1 MPIINLKDDL
11 RKLIDRVDDDILLR
25 GVETL
30 AHALMD
36 LELTDKIGADRYERS
51 DDRRDYRNGTR
62 QRTWETR
69 VGPVELRIPKLRHS
83 GYQPSFLEPRRRS
96 EKALLSVVQ
105 EAYINGVSTRKVEN
119 LVQAMGLESFDKS
132 RVSRACE
139 ALGEQVE
146 EWRNRPLDQPCPY
159 LWVDAKYIHVRAGSR
174 VVKRALVVAYAVR
187 DDGYREILGTDV
199 FACESE
205 ATWERFLRSLVG
217 RGLNGVELVISDAHE
232 GLKNAIGKVLLGA
245 AWQRCYV
252 HFMRNMEGHL
262 AKGERPAL
270 KALLKRVFD
279 QESHADA
286 KEHLRGV
293 VDGLSERHP
302 RVAELLA
309 EAEADVLAYMSFP
322 AAHWRQIRSTN
333 PLERLNRE
341 IGRRT
346 DVVGIFPNDAALI
359 RLVGMVLIEQ
369 DDEWKVGRRYFS
381 QGSMALL
388 RTPSVAVLDVPPEA
402 VLTQEAA

>member
-36 LELTDKIGADRYERS
+36 LELTDKIGAERHERTN
-51 DDRRDYRNGTR
+51 DRRDYRNGTR

-139 ALGEQVE
+139 ALSEQVE
-146 EWRNRPLDQPCPY
+146 AWRNRPLDQPCPY
-159 LWVDAKYIHVRAGSR
+159 LWVDAKYIHVRVGSR

-187 DDGYREILGTDV
+187 DDGYREILGADV

-205 ATWERFLRSLVG
+205 ATWERFLRSLIG

-270 KALLKRVFD
+270 KALLKRIFD
-279 QESHADA
+279 QENHADA
-286 KEHLRGV
+286 QEHLRAV

-302 RVAELLA
+302 RVAALLA

-381 QGSMALL
+381 QASMALM
-388 RTPSVAVLDVPPEA
+388 RTPSAVLLDVPREA
-402 VLTQEAA
+402 ALTQEAA

>member
-1 MPIINLKDDL
+1 MPTINLKDDL
-11 RKLIDRVDDDILLR
+11 RKLIDRVDDDMLLR
-25 GVETL
+25 GIEMF
-30 AHALMD
+30 AHLLMD
-36 LELTDKIGADRYERS
+36 LELTDKIGAERYERS
-51 DDRRDYRNGTR
+51 DDRLDYRNGTR

-139 ALGEQVE
+139 ALSEQVE

-159 LWVDAKYIHVRAGSR
+159 VWVDAKYIHVRAGSR

-232 GLKNAIGKVLLGA
+232 GLKNAIAKVLLGA

-252 HFMRNMEGHL
+252 HVMRNMEGHL

-270 KALLKRVFD
+270 KALLKRIFD

-286 KEHLRGV
+286 RKHLRGA
-293 VDGLSERHP
+293 VDILSERHP
-302 RVAELLA
+302 RVAGLLA
-309 EAEADVLAYMSFP
+309 DAEADVLAYMSFP
-322 AAHWRQIRSTN
+322 TAHWRQIRSTN

-388 RTPSVAVLDVPPEA
+388 KTPPVVVLDMPPEA

>member
-11 RKLIDRVDDDILLR
+11 RKLIERVDDDMLLR
-25 GVETL
+25 GVEMF
-30 AHALMD
+30 AHLLMD
-36 LELTDKIGADRYERS
+36 LELTDKIGAERYERS
-51 DDRRDYRNGTR
+51 DDRLDYRNGTR

-139 ALGEQVE
+139 ALSEQVE

-159 LWVDAKYIHVRAGSR
+159 VWVDAKYIHVRAGSR

-232 GLKNAIGKVLLGA
+232 GLKNAIAKVLLGA

-270 KALLKRVFD
+270 KALLKRIFD
-279 QESHADA
+279 QESHAEA
-286 KEHLRGV
+286 KEHLRGA
-293 VDGLSERHP
+293 VDILSERHP
-302 RVAELLA
+302 RIAGLLA
-309 EAEADVLAYMSFP
+309 DAEADVLAYMSFP

-381 QGSMALL
+381 QGSMTLL
-388 RTPSVAVLDVPPEA
+388 KTPPVVVLDVPPEA